1 MATGLVDTGGISM
14 TDKGKIRKF
23 LKKADYSKITEYSN
37 GFKVT
42 IPGDEQYIDL
52 FVIVKDS
59 TFSLRGE
66 GLKIT
71 SGDMTK
77 LFEHLLR
84 LNNTSLLAKWG
95 INENGA
101 IFVGHD
107 RLLKDLDFSE
117 FYAATQLV
125 VNSFEEHMDGLKKFI

>member
-1 MATGLVDTGGISM
+1 M

-125 VNSFEEHMDGLKKFI
+125 VNSFEEHMDGLKKYI